1 MRAELNCLPLG
12 TPSMLGELGESKMA
26 ALLEEYSL
34 LLLQAVERRLGAP
47 PHPHHI
53 PDSAP
58 SPHSTPS
65 PDSAPS

>member
-1 MRAELNCLPLG
+1 MRAELNRLPLG
-12 TPSMLGELGESKMA
+12 APNMLGELGESKMA

-47 PHPHHI
+47 PHPRHI

-58 SPHSTPS
+58 SP
-65 PDSAPS
+65 DSASS